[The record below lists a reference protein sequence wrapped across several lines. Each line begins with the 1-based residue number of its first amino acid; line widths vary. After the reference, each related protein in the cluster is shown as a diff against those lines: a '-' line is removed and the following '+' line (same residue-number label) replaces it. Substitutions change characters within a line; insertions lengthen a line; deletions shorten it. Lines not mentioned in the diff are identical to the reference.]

1 MPSPCYPAQLRDPQF
16 TPEEVKAIWE
26 YSKTH
31 YIDRGVDFDSTIK
44 NVADDLGMRS
54 EHVALA
60 FTKPKALRP
69 ITNEIYRRQSIR
81 RDAVRQAK
89 MVVRSINAP
98 GYAKLASKIYNIPR
112 SALTFGHWAVF
123 PVTHAGDLVFRPTAW
138 KSYFKGAFDAY
149 RFASRAAHEAAMQ
162 DLIHGDNYIIARRG
176 GLVNDPSSEP
186 QGILTSM
193 SGPSR
198 RGFDALKII
207 RQKLFDREW
216 AKIKPEDR
224 TVETS
229 KQISEMV
236 NHSTG
241 AYTGKVPLAKIQFAP
256 QLTASKWARAI
267 GDPIQ
272 TIKTFTNWKNATAG
286 ERIVA
291 HRRVVNAAE
300 FAVTYASFLAVNQGL
315 NEVLG
320 SNDKINFSDPTK
332 GDWLQFKIGGHV
344 VGMGSGVREV
354 YRLLGGIVM
363 LGQKSRKELHG
374 DTSTAAITKMAGKY
388 AMYKLEPT
396 LGNVAEAVS
405 GEDRLTGRPLPFSAK
420 TETNKKPRMTWT
432 EYGLTHFAPIP
443 LTGATRE
450 AYDSMRERGLSA
462 ADSTAILKAAG
473 IAATEVTGMR
483 NYEYKE
489 FKKPE
494 PKSKPNLGEALRHR
508 RTEQVKTYLQ
518 GR

>member
-1 MPSPCYPAQLRDPQF
+1 MAPCYPAQLKDPQF

-26 YSKTH
+26 YSKTN
-31 YIDRGVDFDSTIK
+31 YIDKGVDFDTTIK
-44 NVADDLGMRS
+44 SVADDLGMRS
-54 EHVALA
+54 NHIALA

-69 ITNEIYRRQSIR
+69 ITNEIYRRQSLR
-81 RDAVRQAK
+81 RDAIRQAK
-89 MVVRSINAP
+89 MVVRNINAP
-98 GYAKLASKIYNIPR
+98 GYAKLASKIYNFPR

-138 KSYFKGAFDAY
+138 KSYFKGVFDAY
-149 RFASRAAHEAAMQ
+149 RFAGRAAHEAAMQ
-162 DLIHGDNYIIARRG
+162 DLVGSENYIIARRG
-176 GLVNDPSSEP
+176 GLVNDPQAEP

-198 RGFDALKII
+198 RGFDALKIM

-216 AKIKPEDR
+216 AKLKPEER

-229 KQISEMV
+229 KEISEMV

-267 GDPIQ
+267 GDPIK
-272 TIKTFTNWKNATAG
+272 TIKTFSNWKNASAA
-286 ERIVA
+286 ERAVA

-300 FAVTYASFLAVNQGL
+300 FAATYAGFLAVNQGL
-315 NEVLG
+315 NMALG
-320 SNDKINFSDPTK
+320 SKDQINFSDPTK
-332 GDWLQFKIGGHV
+332 GDWLQFKIGGHI
-344 VGMGSGVREV
+344 VGMGAGVREV

-363 LGQKSRKELHG
+363 LGQKSRKELRG
-374 DTSTAAITKMAGKY
+374 GSSTAEITKTVGRY

-396 LGNVAEAVS
+396 LGNTLEAVT
-405 GEDRLTGRPLPFSAK
+405 GEDRLTQRPLPFSNEPG
-420 TETNKKPRMTWT
+420 TSSKPKMSWT
-432 EYGLTHFAPIP
+432 EYGMSHFVPIP

-473 IAATEVTGMR
+473 IAATEATGMR
-483 NYEYKE
+483 NYEYKTFE
-489 FKKPE
+489 KPAV
-494 PKSKPNLGEALRHR
+494 KGVPNLHEAMKQREKNSL
-508 RTEQVKTYLQ
+508 KNYLQ
-518 GR
+518 RR